1 MYLNLSFLIGGIEGI
16 SHAYDITVSQGGC
29 EDEMRC
35 DVMMYVRQCVSTRH
49 SMNEL

>member
-1 MYLNLSFLIGGIEGI
+1 MEVE
-16 SHAYDITVSQGGC
+16 SHDNDITVTKGGC
-29 EDEMRC
+29 EDEMKY